1 VGEVGKVLALLRL
14 SQVID
19 FVNARF
25 GRIANWLVL
34 LACLI
39 SAGNAMSRY
48 AFDLSSNAWLEVQW
62 YMFALLVMLG
72 APYTLQRNEHVRVD
86 IIFLNLSLRGQLWID
101 ILGAIFFLLP
111 ACIIFGW
118 LSWPFFYQAYSVGEW
133 SGNAGGLIRW
143 PIKFV
148 LPLGFALLALQ
159 GISELIK
166 RVGAL
171 NGYVVVGARYERP
184 TQ

>member
-1 VGEVGKVLALLRL
+1 MLPLLRL
-14 SQVID
+14 SQLID
-19 FVNARF
+19 YMNERF
-25 GRIANWLVL
+25 GRVANWLVL

-62 YMFALLVMLG
+62 YMFALVVMLG
-72 APYTLQRNEHVRVD
+72 APYTLKRNEHVRVD
-86 IIFLNLSLRGQLWID
+86 IVYLSLSERGQHWID
-101 ILGAIFFLLP
+101 ILGGLLFLMP
-111 ACIIFGW
+111 AMLILGW
-118 LSWPFFYQAYSVGEW
+118 LSWPFFYQSFLVGEW

-159 GISELIK
+159 GISEIIK
-166 RVGAL
+166 RFGAL
-171 NGYVVVGARYERP
+171 NGYVQVDARYERP

>member
-1 VGEVGKVLALLRL
+1 VLALLRL

-19 FVNARF
+19 FLNERL

-34 LACLI
+34 FACLI

-62 YMFALLVMLG
+62 YMFALIVMLG
-72 APYTLQRNEHVRVD
+72 ASYTLQRNEHVRVD
-86 IIFLNLSLRGQLWID
+86 ILFLNLSPRGQLWID
-101 ILGAIFFLLP
+101 ILGAILFLLP
-111 ACIIFGW
+111 ACFILGW
-118 LSWPFFYQAYSVGEW
+118 LSWPFFYQSYQVGEW

-166 RVGAL
+166 RIGAL
-171 NGYVVVGARYERP
+171 NGYVAVGARYERP

>member
-1 VGEVGKVLALLRL
+1 VLALLRL
-14 SQVID
+14 SQLID
-19 FVNARF
+19 FVNERL

-72 APYTLQRNEHVRVD
+72 AAYTLKRNEHVRVD
-86 IIFLNLSLRGQLWID
+86 IIYLNLSERGQLWID
-101 ILGAIFFLLP
+101 ILGALLFLLP
-111 ACIIFGW
+111 AMIFLTW
-118 LSWPFFYQAYSVGEW
+118 LSWPFFHQSYVVGEI

-143 PIKFV
+143 PIKIV

-166 RVGAL
+166 RIGAL
-171 NGYVVVGARYERP
+171 NGYVSVGDRYERP

>member
-1 VGEVGKVLALLRL
+1 MLPLLRL
-14 SQVID
+14 SQLID
-19 FVNARF
+19 YMNERL

-62 YMFALLVMLG
+62 YMFALVVMLG
-72 APYTLQRNEHVRVD
+72 ASFTLKRNEHVRVD
-86 IIFLNLSLRGQLWID
+86 IVYLNLSERGQIWVD
-101 ILGAIFFLLP
+101 ILGGLLFLLP
-111 ACIIFGW
+111 ATIILGW
-118 LSWPFFYQAYSVGEW
+118 LSWPFFYQSFLVGEI

-143 PIKFV
+143 PIKIV
-148 LPLGFALLALQ
+148 LPLGFALLTLQ
-159 GISELIK
+159 GISEIIK
-166 RVGAL
+166 RFGAL
-171 NGYVVVGARYERP
+171 QGYVQIDARYERP